1 MRGLTPTTGWLA
13 HFSRRIVRQMRID
26 VYIHTDPDRV
36 PPWAVEL
43 KQMIGRVLQKQV
55 AEMALLDDLEAKV
68 EQVRTVEDSA
78 VTLLQQ
84 LSQALKDA
92 GTDPARLQAIIQ
104 KLDADQTALAEA
116 VVANTP
122 AAATP

>member
-1 MRGLTPTTGWLA
+1 
-13 HFSRRIVRQMRID
+13 MRID
-26 VYIHTDPDRV
+26 VYLHIESDRV

-43 KQMIGRVLQKQV
+43 KQLIGQVLQKQV

-78 VTLLQQ
+78 VVLLQQ

-92 GTDPARLQAIIQ
+92 GTDPARLQAIIA
-104 KLDADQTALAEA
+104 KLDSDQTTLAAA
-116 VVANTP
+116 VAANTP
-122 AAATP
+122 AATP